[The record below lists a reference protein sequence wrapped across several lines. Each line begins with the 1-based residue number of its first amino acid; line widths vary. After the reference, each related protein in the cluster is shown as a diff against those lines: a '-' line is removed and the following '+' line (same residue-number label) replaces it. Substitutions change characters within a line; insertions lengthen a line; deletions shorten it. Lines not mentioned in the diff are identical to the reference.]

1 MNVDLEL
8 YLNSIGVEFHKN
20 VDLKKKTWIHRGG
33 MCEFFILPDGREQL
47 LLVSKYLY
55 KEHIRFVLFGHTS
68 NIYVL
73 NTCDLPVVVSTLK
86 CNHFELTDEGIC
98 CEAGVGVIKLANHM
112 VRNGIAGFEYLTD
125 LPGTVGAA
133 IYNNSS
139 CKSNS
144 ISDLMIS
151 VEVLLKDGSIVVY
164 DRSDLDFRYR
174 SSAFKRGDIEGVI
187 LGAVLKAEPGNASLL
202 MEAASKNIAERQTLL
217 DHRSKSLGST
227 MNSCFSNGHMPLR
240 YYILFRLYNLWLR
253 IVDRDSSSR
262 QSRSK
267 VFLCKIAGYGNITKY
282 ISDQDVII
290 FNWLDD
296 EADDAFPLYLEF
308 MSKVFRTDKVE
319 IEIIK

>member
-1 MNVDLEL
+1 MEFTRKILNLLERNATYTTKDIAEL
-8 YLNSIGVEFHKN
+8 LGEEEVCVAEEIAR
-20 VDLKKKTWIHRGG
+20 LK
-33 MCEFFILPDGREQL
+33 E
-47 LLVSKYLY
+47 
-55 KEHIRFVLFGHTS
+55 
-68 NIYVL
+68 
-73 NTCDLPVVVSTLK
+73 
-86 CNHFELTDEGIC
+86 
-98 CEAGVGVIKLANHM
+98 
-112 VRNGIAGFEYLTD
+112 
-125 LPGTVGAA
+125 
-133 IYNNSS
+133 
-139 CKSNS
+139 
-144 ISDLMIS
+144 
-151 VEVLLKDGSIVVY
+151 
-164 DRSDLDFRYR
+164 
-174 SSAFKRGDIEGVI
+174 EGVI

-253 IVDRDSSSR
+253 IVDKDSSSR